1 MGKGSGFGGQNVKEG
16 EAKRLEKAMQ
26 MRPESLGKVK
36 YVGKIT
42 MDELKNH
49 RTPANAWLLVKG
61 KVIDYVVISALLDCQ
76 APWFFSSTLISLY

>member
-1 MGKGSGFGGQNVKEG
+1 MGKGSG

-42 MDELKNH
+42 MDELKKH
-49 RTPANAWLLVKG
+49 RTPADAWLLVKG
-61 KVIDYVVISALLDCQ
+61 KVIDYVVISALLDFQ
-76 APWFFSSTLISLY
+76 APWFFSST